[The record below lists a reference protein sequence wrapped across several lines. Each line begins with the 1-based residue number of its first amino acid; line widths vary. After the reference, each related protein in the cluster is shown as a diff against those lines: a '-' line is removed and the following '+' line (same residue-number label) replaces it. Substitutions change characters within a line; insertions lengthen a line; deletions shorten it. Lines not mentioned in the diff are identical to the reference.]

1 METNLLLA
9 LAVIVIVI
17 GMAGTVVPLIPGI
30 PMVFGGLLLAAWA
43 EGFLRV
49 GAWPLVAI
57 GVLAALSL
65 GIDFIATLLGAKK
78 VGASPQALV
87 GATIGG
93 IVGIFL
99 GIRRAAARP
108 LHRRGRRRVLRA
120 APPRPGRQGRPR
132 HVAGAHFRRDR
143 QDRRRVPDDR
153 DLHCGVPALGSRGE
167 GGGSPSTRRMGGD
180 GGGFPSTRRMGGEGG
195 SFPST
200 RRHEVFT
207 TAPTPSS
214 DRRPYPAP
222 PASRQCRDLSMEARP
237 ASPACAVGRRRF
249 APHAAMSIGAS
260 ADPPFRAQC
269 LPSN

>member
-1 METNLLLA
+1 METTLLLA

-93 IVGIFL
+93 IIGIFL
-99 GIRRAAARP
+99 GI
-108 LHRRGRRRVLRA
+108 
-120 APPRPGRQGRPR
+120 PGLLLGPFIGA
-132 HVAGAHFRRDR
+132 VAGEFYARRK
-143 QDRRRVPDDR
+143 
-153 DLHCGVPALGSRGE
+153 LGQAGKV
-167 GGGSPSTRRMGGD
+167 GLGTWMGLLFGAIAKIVV
-180 GGGFPSTRRMGGEGG
+180 GFLMIGI
-195 SFPST
+195 FI
-200 RRHEVFT
+200 
-207 TAPTPSS
+207 
-214 DRRPYPAP
+214 
-222 PASRQCRDLSMEARP
+222 
-237 ASPACAVGRRRF
+237 
-249 APHAAMSIGAS
+249 AAY
-260 ADPPFRAQC
+260 
-269 LPSN
+269 LL

>member
-1 METNLLLA
+1 METTLLLA

-65 GIDFIATLLGAKK
+65 GIDLIATLLGAKK

-99 GIRRAAARP
+99 GI
-108 LHRRGRRRVLRA
+108 
-120 APPRPGRQGRPR
+120 PGLLLGPFIGA
-132 HVAGAHFRRDR
+132 VAGEFYARRK
-143 QDRRRVPDDR
+143 
-153 DLHCGVPALGSRGE
+153 LGQAGKV
-167 GGGSPSTRRMGGD
+167 GLGTWMGLLFGAIAKIVV
-180 GGGFPSTRRMGGEGG
+180 GFLMIGI
-195 SFPST
+195 FI
-200 RRHEVFT
+200 
-207 TAPTPSS
+207 
-214 DRRPYPAP
+214 
-222 PASRQCRDLSMEARP
+222 
-237 ASPACAVGRRRF
+237 
-249 APHAAMSIGAS
+249 AAY
-260 ADPPFRAQC
+260 
-269 LPSN
+269 LL

>member
-1 METNLLLA
+1 METTLLLA

-65 GIDFIATLLGAKK
+65 GIDLIATLLGAKK

-99 GIRRAAARP
+99 GI
-108 LHRRGRRRVLRA
+108 
-120 APPRPGRQGRPR
+120 PGLLLGPFIGA
-132 HVAGAHFRRDR
+132 VAGEFYA
-143 QDRRRVPDDR
+143 
-153 DLHCGVPALGSRGE
+153 
-167 GGGSPSTRRMGGD
+167 
-180 GGGFPSTRRMGGEGG
+180 
-195 SFPST
+195 
-200 RRHEVFT
+200 RRHLGQ
-207 TAPTPSS
+207 AGK
-214 DRRPYPAP
+214 
-222 PASRQCRDLSMEARP
+222 
-237 ASPACAVGRRRF
+237 VGLGTWLGLIF
-249 APHAAMSIGAS
+249 GAIAKIVVGFLMIGIFIAAY
-260 ADPPFRAQC
+260 
-269 LPSN
+269 LL